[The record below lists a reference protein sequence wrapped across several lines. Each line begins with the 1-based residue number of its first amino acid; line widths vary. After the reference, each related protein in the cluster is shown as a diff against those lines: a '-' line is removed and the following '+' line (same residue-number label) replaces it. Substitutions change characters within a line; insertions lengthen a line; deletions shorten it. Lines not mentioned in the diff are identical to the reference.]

1 MELGW
6 QRGVMEPSLTLKG
19 MRGPRA
25 MENGLEE
32 MPSSE
37 GGGGPRPLGQ
47 AQANWVDL
55 CSSGAS

>member
-1 MELGW
+1 
-6 QRGVMEPSLTLKG
+6 MEPSLTLKG